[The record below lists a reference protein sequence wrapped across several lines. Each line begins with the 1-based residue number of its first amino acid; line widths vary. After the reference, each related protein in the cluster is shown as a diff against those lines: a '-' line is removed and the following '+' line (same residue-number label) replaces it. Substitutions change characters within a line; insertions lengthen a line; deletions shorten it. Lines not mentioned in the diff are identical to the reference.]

1 MNSTNSITISA
12 KQLTIKQIT
21 KYLSNPGKI
30 TLNKDTKI
38 IIEDSRK
45 VIESI
50 LKNEK
55 IVYGVNT
62 GFGKFSEKLIK
73 PSDVIE
79 LQKRLIM
86 SHASGVGRPISR
98 EIARLMMLLKIKS
111 LANGHSGCRLE
122 VVQMLV
128 DMVNRNVIP
137 VIPRK
142 GSVGASGDLA
152 PLAHMALVMMGEGS
166 AFIIKSTLKSGMHEW
181 RRVDGKT
188 ALESAGLKPLTF
200 QAKEGLALINGTQA
214 ICAFGIWSIIHADKL
229 LKNADIIGA
238 MSLEALNGTL
248 TAFDERIQEVRNH
261 SGQLKVAE
269 NFRNILE
276 KSQIVASHKKSTH
289 RVQDAYSL
297 RCIPQVHG
305 AVRDALDH
313 ISSVFINE
321 ANGVTDNP
329 LVFPKTAEV
338 LSGGNFHGAPVAYA
352 SDYLSIVLTDLASI
366 SERRIEHMLDPS
378 MSELPAFLAKE
389 GGINSGFMMAHVT
402 AASLVSENKVLAHPA
417 SVDSI
422 PTSANKEDHVSMGTF
437 AARKTAEIA
446 KNFETILAVE
456 LLCACQA
463 LDMRTPLKPSKVTS
477 ALLKMVRKQIPFWD
491 EDRLMHKDINICKD
505 FIHSG
510 RLLNECEKVAGNIL

>member
-1 MNSTNSITISA
+1 MNTNSITISA
-12 KQLTIKQIT
+12 KQLTLKQIS
-21 KYLSNPGKI
+21 KYLANPGKI

-38 IIEDSRK
+38 IIENSRK
-45 VIESI
+45 VIDSI
-50 LKNEK
+50 IKNEK
-55 IVYGVNT
+55 VVYGVNT

-73 PSDVIE
+73 PKDITE
-79 LQKRLIM
+79 LQKRLVM
-86 SHASGVGRPISR
+86 SHAAGVGRPMSR

-128 DMVNRNVIP
+128 DMINRNVIP

-166 AFIIKSTLKSGMHEW
+166 AFIIKNTLKSGMHEW
-181 RRVDGKT
+181 QRVDGST
-188 ALESAGLKPLTF
+188 ALEQVGLKPLTF
-200 QAKEGLALINGTQA
+200 EAKEGLALINGTQA
-214 ICAFGIWSIIHADKL
+214 ITAFGIWSIIHAEKL
-229 LKNADIIGA
+229 LKNADIVGA

-248 TAFDERIQEVRNH
+248 TAFDQRIQEIRNH
-261 SGQLKVAE
+261 AGQLKVAE
-269 NFRNILE
+269 NVRNILE
-276 KSQIVASHKKSTH
+276 KSQIVASHKKSSH

-305 AVRDALDH
+305 AVRDALNH
-313 ISSVFINE
+313 IESVFINE
-321 ANGVTDNP
+321 ANGTTDNP
-329 LVFPKTAEV
+329 LVFPKTGDV

-352 SDYLSIVLTDLASI
+352 SDYLGIILTDLASL
-366 SERRIEHMLDPS
+366 SERRIEHMLDPT
-378 MSELPAFLAKE
+378 MSELPAFLAKD

-417 SVDSI
+417 SIDSI

-446 KNFETILAVE
+446 KNLETVLAIE

-463 LDMRTPLKPSKVTS
+463 LDMKAPLKPSKVTA
-477 ALLKMVRKQIPFWD
+477 ALLKMVRSRIPFWD
-491 EDRLMHKDINICKD
+491 EDRLMYKDINMCKD
-505 FIHSG
+505 FIHSD
-510 RLLNECEKVAGNIL
+510 RLLNECEKNVGNVL

>member
-1 MNSTNSITISA
+1 MNSNSLTISA

-21 KYLSNPGKI
+21 KYLENPGKI

-38 IIEDSRK
+38 IIENSRK
-45 VIESI
+45 VIDGI
-50 LKNEK
+50 LKEEK
-55 IVYGVNT
+55 VVYGVNT
-62 GFGKFSEKLIK
+62 GFGKLSEKLIK
-73 PSDVIE
+73 PKDLTE
-79 LQKRLIM
+79 LQKRLVM
-86 SHASGVGRPISR
+86 SHAAGVGRPMAR
-98 EIARLMMLLKIKS
+98 DIARLMMLLKIKS

-128 DMVNRNVIP
+128 DMINRNVIP

-152 PLAHMALVMMGEGS
+152 PLAHMALVLMGEGS
-166 AFIIKSTLKSGMHEW
+166 ALIIKSTLKSGMHEW
-181 RRVDGKT
+181 QRVDGKT
-188 ALESAGLKPLTF
+188 ALEKAGLKPLTF

-214 ICAFGIWSIIHADKL
+214 ISAFGISTIIHAEKL
-229 LKNADIIGA
+229 LKTADIVGA

-248 TAFDERIQEVRNH
+248 TAFDERIQQIRNH
-261 SGQLKVAE
+261 AGQIKVAE
-269 NFRNILE
+269 NIRKILE
-276 KSQIVASHKKSTH
+276 KSQIVSSHKKSTH

-305 AVRDALDH
+305 AVRDALAH
-313 ISSVFINE
+313 ISSVFMSE

-329 LVFPKTAEV
+329 LVFPKTGEV

-352 SDYLSIVLTDLASI
+352 SDYLSIVLTDLASL
-366 SERRIEHMLDPS
+366 SERRIEHMLDPAI
-378 MSELPAFLAKE
+378 SELPAFLAKD

-417 SVDSI
+417 STDSI

-446 KNFETILAVE
+446 KNLETVLAIE

-463 LDMRTPLKPSKVTS
+463 LEMKAPLKPSKVTA
-477 ALLKMVRKQIPFWD
+477 ALLSMVRTRIPFWE
-491 EDRLMHKDINICKD
+491 EDRLMYKDINMSKD
-505 FIHSG
+505 FVHSN

>member
-1 MNSTNSITISA
+1 MNTNAITISA
-12 KQLTIKQIT
+12 KQLTIKQIS
-21 KYLSNPGKI
+21 KYVANPGKI

-38 IIEDSRK
+38 IIENSRK
-45 VIESI
+45 VIDSI

-73 PSDVIE
+73 PDDVIE

-86 SHASGVGRPISR
+86 SHAAGVGRPMSR

-128 DMVNRNVIP
+128 DMLNRNVIP

-166 AFIIKSTLKSGMHEW
+166 AYIIKSTLKSGMNEW
-181 RRVDGKT
+181 QRVDGKT
-188 ALESAGLKPLTF
+188 ALEKAGLKPLTF
-200 QAKEGLALINGTQA
+200 EAKEGLAIINGTQA
-214 ICAFGIWSIIHADKL
+214 ISAFGLWTIIHAEKL
-229 LKNADIIGA
+229 LKTADIVGA

-248 TAFDERIQEVRNH
+248 TAFDERIQEIRNH
-261 SGQLKVAE
+261 AGQLKVAE
-269 NFRNILE
+269 NIRNILD
-276 KSQIVASHKKSTH
+276 KSQIVASHKKSSH
-289 RVQDAYSL
+289 RIQDAYSL

-305 AVRDALDH
+305 AVRDALNH
-313 ISSVFINE
+313 IESVFINE

-329 LVFPKTAEV
+329 LIFPKTGDV

-352 SDYLSIVLTDLASI
+352 SDYLSIILTDLASL

-378 MSELPAFLAKE
+378 MSELPAFLAKD

-422 PTSANKEDHVSMGTF
+422 PTSANKEDHVSMGAF

-446 KNFETILAVE
+446 KNLETILAIE

-463 LDMRTPLKPSKVTS
+463 LEMKKPLKPSKVTAS
-477 ALLKMVRKQIPFWD
+477 LLKMVRTRIPFWD
-491 EDRLMHKDINICKD
+491 EDRLMYKDINMSKD
-505 FIHSG
+505 FIHSE
-510 RLLNECEKVAGNIL
+510 RLLNECEKNVGNIL

>member
-1 MNSTNSITISA
+1 MNSSNSLTISA
-12 KQLTIKQIT
+12 KQLTLKQIA
-21 KYLSNPGKI
+21 KYLQDPGRL

-45 VIESI
+45 VIDSI

-55 IVYGVNT
+55 VVYGVNT

-73 PSDVIE
+73 PKDVEE

-86 SHASGVGRPISR
+86 SHAAGVGRPMSKG
-98 EIARLMMLLKIKS
+98 IARLMMLLKIKS
-111 LANGHSGCRLE
+111 LANGYSGCRLE

-128 DMVNRNVIP
+128 EMLNRNVIP

-166 AFIIKSTLKSGMHEW
+166 AYIIKGTLKSGMNEW
-181 RRVDGKT
+181 LRVDGKT
-188 ALESAGLKPLTF
+188 ALEKAGLKPLTF
-200 QAKEGLALINGTQA
+200 EAKEGLALINGTQA
-214 ICAFGIWSIIHADKL
+214 VSAFGIWTIIHAQKL
-229 LKNADIIGA
+229 LKTADIVGA

-248 TAFDERIQEVRNH
+248 TAFDERIQQIRNH
-261 SGQLKVAE
+261 PGQITVAK
-269 NFRNILE
+269 NIRNILE
-276 KSQIVASHKKSTH
+276 KSQIVASHKKSSH

-305 AVRDALDH
+305 AARDALGF
-313 ISSVFINE
+313 IESVFINE

-329 LVFPKTAEV
+329 LVFSKTGEV

-352 SDYLSIVLTDLASI
+352 SDYLSIVLTDLASM
-366 SERRIEHMLDPS
+366 SERRIEHMLDPA

-389 GGINSGFMMAHVT
+389 GGINSGFMIAHVT

-417 SVDSI
+417 SIDSI

-446 KNFETILAVE
+446 KNLETILAIE

-463 LDMRTPLKPSKVTS
+463 LEMRAPLKPSKTTS
-477 ALLKMVRKQIPFWD
+477 ALLAMVRTRIPFWD
-491 EDRLMHKDINICKD
+491 EDRLMYKDINMSKD
-505 FIHSG
+505 LIHSE
-510 RLLNECEKVAGNIL
+510 RLLNECEKIGGNLS

>member
-1 MNSTNSITISA
+1 MNTNSITISA
-12 KQLTIKQIT
+12 KQLTIKQII
-21 KYLSNPGKI
+21 KYLSNPGKV

-45 VIESI
+45 VIDSI
-50 LKNEK
+50 IKNEK
-55 IVYGVNT
+55 VVYGVNT
-62 GFGKFSEKLIK
+62 GFGKFSEKIIK
-73 PSDVIE
+73 SKDIIE

-86 SHASGVGRPISR
+86 SHAAGVGRPMAR

-111 LANGHSGCRLE
+111 LANGNSGVRLE

-128 DMVNRNVIP
+128 DMINRNVIP

-152 PLAHMALVMMGEGS
+152 PLAHMALVMMGEGA
-166 AFIIKSTLKSGMHEW
+166 AFIIKGTLKSGMHEW
-181 RRVDGKT
+181 QRVDGKT
-188 ALESAGLKPLTF
+188 ALEKAGLKPLTF
-200 QAKEGLALINGTQA
+200 GAKEGLALINGTQA
-214 ICAFGIWSIIHADKL
+214 ISAFGIWTIIHADKL

-248 TAFDERIQEVRNH
+248 TAFDERIQQVRNH
-261 SGQLKVAE
+261 AGQLKVAA
-269 NFRNILE
+269 NVRNILE
-276 KSQIVASHKKSTH
+276 KSQIVASHKKSSH

-313 ISSVFINE
+313 VTSVFINE
-321 ANGVTDNP
+321 ANGATDNP
-329 LVFPKTAEV
+329 LVFSKTGEV

-352 SDYLSIVLTDLASI
+352 ADYLSIVLTDLASL
-366 SERRIEHMLDPS
+366 SERRIEHMLDPA

-389 GGINSGFMMAHVT
+389 GGINSGFMIAHVT
-402 AASLVSENKVLAHPA
+402 AASLVSENKGLSHPA

-446 KNFETILAVE
+446 KNLETILAIE
-456 LLCACQA
+456 LLCASQA
-463 LDMRTPLKPSKVTS
+463 LDMRAPLKPSKVTA
-477 ALLKMVRKQIPFWD
+477 ALINMVRTRVPFWE

-505 FIHSG
+505 FIRSD
-510 RLLNECEKVAGNIL
+510 RVLTECEKVAGNIL

>member
-1 MNSTNSITISA
+1 MNSSNSITISS
-12 KQLTIKQIT
+12 KQLTIKQIS
-21 KYLSNPGKI
+21 KYLDSPGKV

-38 IIEDSRK
+38 VIEDSRK
-45 VIESI
+45 VIDNI
-50 LKNEK
+50 LKNEDV
-55 IVYGVNT
+55 VYGVNT

-73 PSDVIE
+73 SKDVAL
-79 LQKRLIM
+79 LQKKLIM
-86 SHASGVGRPISR
+86 SHAAGVGRPMSR

-111 LANGHSGCRLE
+111 LSNGYSGCRLE

-128 DMVNRNVIP
+128 DMLNRNVIP

-188 ALESAGLKPLTF
+188 ALESAGLKPLEF
-200 QAKEGLALINGTQA
+200 EAKEGLALINGTQA
-214 ICAFGIWSIIHADKL
+214 ITAFGIWSIIHAEKL
-229 LKNADIIGA
+229 LKTADIVGA

-269 NFRNILE
+269 NIRNILN
-276 KSQIVASHKKSTH
+276 KSQIVASHKKSSH

-305 AVRDALDH
+305 AARDALDY
-313 ISSVFINE
+313 ISSVFVNE

-329 LVFPKTAEV
+329 LVFSKTGEV

-352 SDYLSIVLTDLASI
+352 SDYLSIILADVASMA
-366 SERRIEHMLDPS
+366 ERRIEHMLDPT

-422 PTSANKEDHVSMGTF
+422 PTSNNKEDHVSMGTF

-446 KNFETILAVE
+446 KNLETILAVE

-463 LDMRTPLKPSKVTS
+463 LDMRAPLKPSKVTA
-477 ALLKMVRKQIPFWD
+477 ALLKMVRTRIPFRE
-491 EDRLMHKDINICKD
+491 EDRIMYNDINMCKD
-505 FIHSG
+505 LVHSD
-510 RLLNECEKVAGNIL
+510 RLLNECEKSAGNIL